1 MQITPEKWIES
12 NRTSLMVLAEFI
24 NNIPDPMTVHR
35 QIPIG
40 ECVITAEAFDP
51 NHHLT
56 HPKLIVTQVF
66 VVHAGR
72 MTYRGEDCLVQIM
85 FPTTAGL
92 VAMYLNLTHYFW
104 RLVTPGMAPYLESL
118 ATKISEANQL
128 PLDEMGVFDSYI
140 MTKRV
145 MTTPPP
151 HLMTL
156 PLDKTVVMTR
166 ELDGTV
172 FGLEVARLTSTSSAY
187 HVSTITVTQTSE
199 VDKIMSVLADAQIAF
214 NSRSREWALNQD
226 AQDNNPCRKLYT
238 ITDAIQD
245 RLTATMGL
253 VMYRVF
259 VTQDS
264 DNRGLKLSVAPMVT
278 SALAMI
284 ESAINAALQD
294 LRTHDNLTCNAQVTT
309 HSNMVVMVVV
319 ALRLETPSMNA
330 RVTPATTVS
339 NEVTALLNSLV
350 EQVGHANHYPLAK
363 LELFANYSW
372 QSLVLDQ
379 LPEHLTHAVPGQMVL
394 SIGKRNGVAAY
405 LELAHVVD
413 ASGVCNVRTMRAEGV
428 DGIGAMMA
436 AISEACLEYSRL
448 EPVRDQP
455 AAHPVQVKLPPAPRP
470 DPTIDTAMLAI
481 VKTIEAHLQIDL
493 GKAEYTY
500 TLVLT
505 NPLKRRMSVT
515 APDDKTLNA
524 VADSIYSTCVKIG
537 KDHKRG
543 CSVTVSRFACSVEV
557 TITPT
562 DRVIHI

>member
-56 HPKLIVTQVF
+56 VHKLIITEVF
-66 VVHAGR
+66 VVHTGR
-72 MTYRGEDCLVQIM
+72 MMYRGEDCLVQIM

-92 VAMYLNLTHYFW
+92 VAMYLNLTNYFW
-104 RLVTPGMAPYLESL
+104 QRVTPGMAPYLEAL
-118 ATKISEANQL
+118 GPKISEANQL

-140 MTKRV
+140 MTSRV
-145 MTTPPP
+145 MPTPPP

-214 NSRSREWALNQD
+214 NSRSREWALNQ
-226 AQDNNPCRKLYT
+226 
-238 ITDAIQD
+238 
-245 RLTATMGL
+245 
-253 VMYRVF
+253 
-259 VTQDS
+259 
-264 DNRGLKLSVAPMVT
+264 
-278 SALAMI
+278 
-284 ESAINAALQD
+284 
-294 LRTHDNLTCNAQVTT
+294 
-309 HSNMVVMVVV
+309 
-319 ALRLETPSMNA
+319 
-330 RVTPATTVS
+330 
-339 NEVTALLNSLV
+339 
-350 EQVGHANHYPLAK
+350 
-363 LELFANYSW
+363 
-372 QSLVLDQ
+372 
-379 LPEHLTHAVPGQMVL
+379 
-394 SIGKRNGVAAY
+394 
-405 LELAHVVD
+405 
-413 ASGVCNVRTMRAEGV
+413 
-428 DGIGAMMA
+428 
-436 AISEACLEYSRL
+436 
-448 EPVRDQP
+448 P

-481 VKTIEAHLQIDL
+481 VKTIEECLQIDL
-493 GKAEYTY
+493 GRALY
-500 TLVLT
+500 TLEL
-505 NPLKRRMSVT
+505 NLKAPLKRTMTITTPDTRTLIAVT
-515 APDDKTLNA
+515 E
-524 VADSIYSTCVKIG
+524 SIYSTCVKMG
-537 KDHKRG
+537 KDRKHG
-543 CSVTVSRFACSVEV
+543 CSVTMSQFAHSVVV

>member
-12 NRTSLMVLAEFI
+12 NRKSLMVLAEFI
-24 NNIPDPMTVHR
+24 NIIPDPMIVHR

-72 MTYRGEDCLVQIM
+72 MSYRGEDCLVQIM

-140 MTKRV
+140 MTSRV

-151 HLMTL
+151 HLMSM
-156 PLDKTVVMTR
+156 PLDKTVVMAR

-172 FGLEVARLTSTSSAY
+172 FGLEVARLTSTSNAY

-199 VDKIMSVLADAQIAF
+199 VDKIMSVLADAQTCF
-214 NSRSREWALNQD
+214 NSRNREWALNQD
-226 AQDNNPCRKLYT
+226 AQDNNPCLKLYV
-238 ITDAIQD
+238 ITDSIQA

-264 DNRGLKLSVAPMVT
+264 DNRGLKLSVSPMVT
-278 SALAMI
+278 SALPMI
-284 ESAINAALQD
+284 ESAIQGALED
-294 LRTHDNLTCNAQVTT
+294 LRTHDNLTCTT
-309 HSNMVVMVVV
+309 ALTTLSNMVVV
-319 ALRLETPSMNA
+319 ALRLDMPSMNA

-339 NEVTALLNSLV
+339 NEVTTLLNSLG
-350 EQVGHANHYPLAK
+350 EQVDYANTYPLAM
-363 LELFANYSW
+363 LGLFANFKW
-372 QSLVLDQ
+372 QSSVLDQ
-379 LPEHLTHAVPGQMVL
+379 LPPHLAHAEPGQMVL
-394 SIGKRNGVAAY
+394 SIGRLNGVAAY

-413 ASGVCNVRTMRAEGV
+413 AHGVCNIRTIRADGV
-428 DGIGAMMA
+428 DGIGSMMA
-436 AISEACLEYSRL
+436 TVSEACLEYSRL
-448 EPVRDQP
+448 EVIRRQHAERPSP
-455 AAHPVQVKLPPAPRP
+455 AKPSAPRP
-470 DPTIDTAMLAI
+470 NQTIDVASLAI
-481 VKTIEAHLQIDL
+481 VKSIEECLQIDL
-493 GKAEYTY
+493 GRATY
-500 TLVLT
+500 TLET
-505 NPLKRRMSVT
+505 NLKAPLRRTMTVT
-515 APDDKTLNA
+515 APKAKTLA
-524 VADSIYSTCVKIG
+524 AAADSVYSTCVKIAADR
-537 KDHKRG
+537 KHG
-543 CSVTVSRFACSVEV
+543 CSVTVSRFARSVVV

>member
-151 HLMTL
+151 HLMSL

-172 FGLEVARLTSTSSAY
+172 FGLEVARLTSTSNAY

-226 AQDNNPCRKLYT
+226 AQDNNPCSKLYT

-264 DNRGLKLSVAPMVT
+264 DNRGLKLSVSPMVT
-278 SALAMI
+278 DALPMIEASIQAALA
-284 ESAINAALQD
+284 D
-294 LRTHDNLTCNAQVTT
+294 LRTHDNLDCNAQVNTL
-309 HSNMVVMVVV
+309 SNMVVA
-319 ALRLETPSMNA
+319 ALRLDTLATP
-330 RVTPATTVS
+330 
-339 NEVTALLNSLV
+339 
-350 EQVGHANHYPLAK
+350 
-363 LELFANYSW
+363 
-372 QSLVLDQ
+372 
-379 LPEHLTHAVPGQMVL
+379 
-394 SIGKRNGVAAY
+394 GV
-405 LELAHVVD
+405 
-413 ASGVCNVRTMRAEGV
+413 
-428 DGIGAMMA
+428 
-436 AISEACLEYSRL
+436 SEACLECSRL

-481 VKTIEAHLQIDL
+481 VKTIEECLQIDL
-493 GKAEYTY
+493 GRALY
-500 TLVLT
+500 TLEL
-505 NPLKRRMSVT
+505 NLKAPLKRTMTITTPDTRTLIAVT
-515 APDDKTLNA
+515 E
-524 VADSIYSTCVKIG
+524 SIYSTCVKMG
-537 KDHKRG
+537 KDRKHG
-543 CSVTVSRFACSVEV
+543 CSVTMSQFAHSVVV